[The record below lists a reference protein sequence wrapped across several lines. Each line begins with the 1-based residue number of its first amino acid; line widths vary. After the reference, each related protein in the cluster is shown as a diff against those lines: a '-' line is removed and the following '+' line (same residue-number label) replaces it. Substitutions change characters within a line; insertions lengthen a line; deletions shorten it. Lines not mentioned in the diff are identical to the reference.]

1 MQLDGFDEQLVH
13 NQALA
18 AGISSV
24 ELYLQ
29 NLLERDAERLAIQ
42 EGLNAIAA
50 GRVSDFDEFD
60 RKFRERNG
68 IVRDAWGGQAN

>member
-24 ELYLQ
+24 ELCLQ
-29 NLLERDAERLAIQ
+29 NLLEGDAERLAIQ
-42 EGLNAIAA
+42 EGLM
-50 GRVSDFDEFD
+50 RS
-60 RKFRERNG
+60 RQQ
-68 IVRDAWGGQAN
+68 GQRF